1 MAQRPQEFAQVADT
15 YRRMATE
22 ARYRPAAANEE
33 MDDVTAP
40 RDQLDLEQEAR
51 TYAKQWGKEEANREF
66 HIGVCNDPTRPAT
79 ILAIEAARNMCGG
92 EDELALELLGMA
104 ALELEAQL

>member
-22 ARYRPAAANEE
+22 ARYRPAAAAEE

-51 TYAKQWGKEEANREF
+51 TTPSDGARRKTTGSSTSGSAK
-66 HIGVCNDPTRPAT
+66 
-79 ILAIEAARNMCGG
+79 ARRDQQRC
-92 EDELALELLGMA
+92 
-104 ALELEAQL
+104 

>member
-1 MAQRPQEFAQVADT
+1 MAQRPQEFAQIVDT

-22 ARYRPAAANEE
+22 ARYRPAVASEE

-51 TYAKQWGKEEANREF
+51 TYARQWGVEENSRQF
-66 HIGVCNDPTRPAT
+66 HLGVCNYATRPAT

-92 EDELALELLGMA
+92 EDELALELLQMA
-104 ALELEAQL
+104 VLEIEAQL

>member
-22 ARYRPAAANEE
+22 ARYRPATASEE

-40 RDQLDLEQEAR
+40 RDELNLEQEAK
-51 TYAKQWGKEEANREF
+51 TYARQWGVQEGNRQF
-66 HIGVCNDPTRPAT
+66 HLAACNYPTRPAT
-79 ILAIEAARNMCGG
+79 ILAIEAARNMSSGD
-92 EDELALELLGMA
+92 DELALELLRMA
-104 ALELEAQL
+104 VLELEQQL